1 MVVSSQGFGLVSK
14 FVDVVEACPNKAARP
29 AKSLFFFQR
38 KSTHRIVYLQIPMH
52 MFSACVGFP
61 S

>member
-29 AKSLFFFQR
+29 SHYFFFQR